1 MKYKYI
7 IWDFNGT
14 IIDDV
19 EVGIKSVNPLLAA
32 RGLKT
37 IDSLEEYQAAFTFP
51 IKEYYKNLGFDFDAE
66 PYEVIAHEWVANY
79 EALTGEIQLVRGVR
93 ELIDALDAAGACQM
107 ILSASEGT
115 LLARQLAGFGLE
127 DKFDKIL
134 SLDNIYAHSKVD
146 IAKEFFKTV
155 DNKSE
160 YLMIGDTEHDAEVAR
175 AVGIDAVLVA
185 CGHMSPERLE
195 KTGFPVYRDME
206 ELFKG
211 IQRGG

>member
-37 IDSLEEYQAAFTFP
+37 VDSLDEYQSAFTFP
-51 IKEYYKNLGFDFDAE
+51 IKEYYKNLGFDFEVE
-66 PYEVIAHEWVANY
+66 PYETIAHEWVANY
-79 EALTGEIQLVRGVR
+79 EALSGEIGLVSGVR
-93 ELIDALDAAGACQM
+93 ELICAFEAEGVEQM
-107 ILSASEGT
+107 ILSASEGKM
-115 LLARQLAGFGLE
+115 LARQLAELGLE
-127 DKFDKIL
+127 DKFSKIL

-146 IAKEFFKTV
+146 IAKEYFKTV
-155 DNKSE
+155 DDKSA

-175 AVGIDAVLVA
+175 AVGIDACLVA
-185 CGHMSPERLE
+185 CGHMSFERLE
-195 KTGFPVYRDME
+195 KTGFPVYRDMM
-206 ELFKG
+206 ELGKAFEAV
-211 IQRGG
+211 

>member
-19 EVGIKSVNPLLAA
+19 EVGIKSVNPLLAV

-37 IDSLEEYQAAFTFP
+37 IDSLEEYQSAFTFP
-51 IKEYYKNLGFDFDAE
+51 IKEYYKNLGFDFSVE

-79 EALTGEIQLVRGVR
+79 EALSGEIKLVCGVR
-93 ELIDALDAAGACQM
+93 ELMCAFEDAGVCQM
-107 ILSASEGT
+107 ILSASEGK
-115 LLARQLAGFGLE
+115 LLAKQLADFGLE
-127 DKFDKIL
+127 DKFSKIL

-146 IAKEFFKTV
+146 IAKEFFKDVT
-155 DNKSE
+155 DKSE

-185 CGHMSPERLE
+185 CGHMSYERLE
-195 KTGFPVYRDME
+195 KTGYPVYRDME

>member
-51 IKEYYKNLGFDFDAE
+51 IKQYYKNLGFDFDAE

-79 EALTGEIQLVRGVR
+79 EALTGEIRLVRGVR
-93 ELIDALDAAGACQM
+93 ELIDALDAAGVCQM

-115 LLARQLAGFGLE
+115 LLARQLAGFGLK

-185 CGHMSPERLE
+185 CGHMSSERLE
-195 KTGFPVYRDME
+195 KTGFPVYRDMR
-206 ELFKG
+206 ELYKTIG
-211 IQRGG
+211 VL

>member
-93 ELIDALDAAGACQM
+93 EIIDALDVAGACQM

-195 KTGFPVYRDME
+195 KTGFPVYREMR
-206 ELFKG
+206 ELMKSLG
-211 IQRGG
+211 VI